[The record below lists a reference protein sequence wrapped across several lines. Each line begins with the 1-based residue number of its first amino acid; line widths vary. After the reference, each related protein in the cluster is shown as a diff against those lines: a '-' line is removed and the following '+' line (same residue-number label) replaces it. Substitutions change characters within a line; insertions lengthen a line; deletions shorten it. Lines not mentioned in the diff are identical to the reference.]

1 MSQSLPNSDRHK
13 PDIWIVPLSSSDDG
27 GNDGGAMLTGAHY
40 GEGGDDNDDD
50 REPVVHRGIS
60 GSTSRGAS
68 ASSASAQTRNVLL
81 GASTVAFG
89 EESSSPHS
97 VASEE
102 NSILSTSATATNNK
116 RIAMQLQQPL
126 SPPSSQRGPTAAP
139 SSNSGLLTEFCCRVV
154 GQSRRLRTRP
164 VAAGCLALVLI
175 GMLQQQQSRHH
186 HHNNVLFHHNHQNV
200 KTQQTSGAES
210 SGTQRAFDVDGP
222 PVPLSGHDTIQT
234 LLEKEK
240 NDAELHHKDRQSNR
254 IGTSN
259 PAKPD
264 YPVIKED
271 DALLPGSSTR
281 LYTSSSSATSAVGG
295 DGILLPAAPGTL
307 HAAEA
312 LLCRKSV
319 VNFVINA
326 TDVKDECEGLKK
338 AFDKTC
344 SNSNADLEDSGGSN
358 RHHHRRQ
365 ERQPQPRRTLA
376 EKTRR
381 KDRAQ
386 LFVYRHWVWMQRA
399 YRAVSSYAE
408 SLWRFF
414 FEAGTNS
421 CKSGLGFFFSE
432 DAVADAYRDGYTS
445 KLVERDWDELA
456 FHRLLRQWS
465 LQRQNEEQ
473 LLYSSYDDY
482 ESEDNAG
489 VRWLASGTRRANAA
503 AAQGGAAAETSATVQ
518 SPPNET
524 LRSPKQQQQTFP
536 MSLDLPTSN
545 EHVSDKM
552 VSETLLLTQGDKVI
566 EKAHNESVMKK
577 MKQQEAAQDAHTSSK
592 AVADTNAAVA
602 ALLNDP
608 SSIEARTCCASIL
621 SVYHENCSTD
631 DNEQFSDSKLL
642 LMLFVMAVCGIV
654 KSLIRHYKVLW
665 LPEAAGCILVGGK
678 NIHALIAFV
687 SFAASHGFLTHAHV
701 QNLVLSGYVLMYF
714 PHHDISFD
722 GNWFLRVMVPP
733 IVFEAALSID
743 KRSFNRHIVPIVIF
757 SVIGTLTATVVTA
770 YVVHKGTTALSR
782 FCTPIPAV
790 EALTFGALISSI
802 DPIAVL
808 SVLSNMGMTDTD
820 TIYVLIF
827 GESVRCLEKVQWCYG
842 SIILLFV

>member
-1 MSQSLPNSDRHK
+1 MADSLPNSDRHQ
-13 PDIWIVPLSSSDDG
+13 PDIWIFPLSSS
-27 GNDGGAMLTGAHY
+27 NDGGGSSIDGGDAMPGANY
-40 GEGGDDNDDD
+40 AEDDDNDDD
-50 REPVVHRGIS
+50 RVPFMHRGTS
-60 GSTSRGAS
+60 GGTGRGAALS
-68 ASSASAQTRNVLL
+68 ISAQADPALV
-81 GASTVAFG
+81 GASTAGLG

-97 VASEE
+97 LASDE
-102 NSILSTSATATNNK
+102 NSILSNTTTCNNK
-116 RIAMQLQQPL
+116 RTAMQQQPI
-126 SPPSSQRGPTAAP
+126 SPPSSQRLHTSGIA
-139 SSNSGLLTEFCCRVV
+139 SNSGLLTDFCYRAV
-154 GQSRRLRTRP
+154 GQSRRLRTRH
-164 VAAGCLALVLI
+164 VAAGCLALIVI

-186 HHNNVLFHHNHQNV
+186 NHDAILFHRSHQNV
-200 KTQQTSGAES
+200 KTQKSSSVES
-210 SGTQRAFDVDGP
+210 SGTPPPFDVDGP
-222 PVPLSGHDTIQT
+222 PVPLTGHDTIQT

-259 PAKPD
+259 PAKPN

-271 DALLPGSSTR
+271 DALVPGSSSR
-281 LYTSSSSATSAVGG
+281 LYASSATATG
-295 DGILLPAAPGTL
+295 DGILPAVPATL

-344 SNSNADLEDSGGSN
+344 SNSNADLDDTDNN
-358 RHHHRRQ
+358 RHQRRQ
-365 ERQPQPRRTLA
+365 ERQQPRRTLA

-386 LFVYRHWVWMQRA
+386 LFLYRHWVWIQRV
-399 YRAVSSYAE
+399 YRAVGGYAE
-408 SLWRFF
+408 SLWKFS
-414 FEAGTNS
+414 EATSHS
-421 CKSGLGFFFSE
+421 CQSGRVFFFSE

-445 KLVERDWDELA
+445 KLVERDWDGLA

-465 LQRQNEEQ
+465 LQRQNEQE
-473 LLYSSYDDY
+473 LLYSSYDD
-482 ESEDNAG
+482 EAENNMG
-489 VRWLASGTRRANAA
+489 VRWLASGARRANAVTE
-503 AAQGGAAAETSATVQ
+503 GEVVQ
-518 SPPNET
+518 SPLNET
-524 LRSPKQQQQTFP
+524 LKSPKQQQQTFP
-536 MSLDLPTSN
+536 ISLDLPTSN

-608 SSIEARTCCASIL
+608 TSVEARTCCASIL

-678 NIHALIAFV
+678 NKLLLV
-687 SFAASHGFLTHAHV
+687 GSR
-701 QNLVLSGYVLMYF
+701 VLSSVALF
-714 PHHDISFD
+714 SH
-722 GNWFLRVMVPP
+722 LRARP
-733 IVFEAALSID
+733 IQS
-743 KRSFNRHIVPIVIF
+743 
-757 SVIGTLTATVVTA
+757 
-770 YVVHKGTTALSR
+770 
-782 FCTPIPAV
+782 
-790 EALTFGALISSI
+790 
-802 DPIAVL
+802 
-808 SVLSNMGMTDTD
+808 
-820 TIYVLIF
+820 
-827 GESVRCLEKVQWCYG
+827 
-842 SIILLFV
+842 

>member
-1 MSQSLPNSDRHK
+1 MSDSLPSSDRHK
-13 PDIWIVPLSSSDDG
+13 PDIWIVPLRSS
-27 GNDGGAMLTGAHY
+27 NDGGAMLTGAHY
-40 GEGGDDNDDD
+40 GDGGDDKDDD

-60 GSTSRGAS
+60 GGTSRGAS
-68 ASSASAQTRNVLL
+68 APPSASAQTRNVLL
-81 GASTVAFG
+81 GASTAAFG

-102 NSILSTSATATNNK
+102 NSILSTTATTTTNNK
-116 RIAMQLQQPL
+116 RIAMQLQQQQQPL
-126 SPPSSQRGPTAAP
+126 SPPSSQRVPTSAP

-154 GQSRRLRTRP
+154 GQSRRLRTRH

-186 HHNNVLFHHNHQNV
+186 HHNNVLFHHKHQNV

-210 SGTQRAFDVDGP
+210 SGTTPPPFDVDGP
-222 PVPLSGHDTIQT
+222 PVPLSGRDTIQT

-271 DALLPGSSTR
+271 DALLPGSSSR
-281 LYTSSSSATSAVGG
+281 LYTSSSSSATGAAGG
-295 DGILLPAAPGTL
+295 DGILLPAAPGML

-358 RHHHRRQ
+358 NRHHHRRQ
-365 ERQPQPRRTLA
+365 ERQPLPRRTLA

-408 SLWRFF
+408 SLWRLS
-414 FEAGTNS
+414 EASTYS
-421 CKSGLGFFFSE
+421 KSGMGFFFSE

-473 LLYSSYDDY
+473 LMYSSYDDY
-482 ESEDNAG
+482 ESEENAG

-503 AAQGGAAAETSATVQ
+503 AARGGGAAETLAAVQ

-552 VSETLLLTQGDKVI
+552 VSETLLLTQGDKII

-678 NIHALIAFV
+678 NC
-687 SFAASHGFLTHAHV
+687 
-701 QNLVLSGYVLMYF
+701 
-714 PHHDISFD
+714 
-722 GNWFLRVMVPP
+722 RV
-733 IVFEAALSID
+733 
-743 KRSFNRHIVPIVIF
+743 
-757 SVIGTLTATVVTA
+757 
-770 YVVHKGTTALSR
+770 
-782 FCTPIPAV
+782 
-790 EALTFGALISSI
+790 
-802 DPIAVL
+802 
-808 SVLSNMGMTDTD
+808 
-820 TIYVLIF
+820 
-827 GESVRCLEKVQWCYG
+827 
-842 SIILLFV
+842 